1 MFFFEPVQLQHMP
14 RHRHYHPYE
23 QEINPL
29 EALFSDLLM
38 AGPEE
43 SELDHYRGK
52 DGFHAKISLDGYKPE
67 DIFVHLEGDDQLIVT
82 GMHKEENGDHGL
94 MEKTFKRCI
103 PLDKNLDIKKVVC
116 ELDGDQLEV
125 FIPRIEA
132 EKKPI
137 HIEIKKPKIPDE
149 ETPSGESVETSKEDG
164 SGGYDSAEK
173 SEEIEEVK

>member
-1 MFFFEPVQLQHMP
+1 MFFFEPIQLQHMP
-14 RHRHYHPYE
+14 RHRHYHPYQ
-23 QEINPL
+23 QELNPL

-38 AGPEE
+38 AGEEE
-43 SELDHYRGK
+43 SEPDHYRGK

-67 DIFVHLEGDDQLIVT
+67 DIFVQLEGDDQLVVT
-82 GMHKEENGDHGL
+82 GMHKEENGDQDS

-103 PLDKNLDIKKVVC
+103 PLDKSLDIQNIVC

-125 FIPRIEA
+125 FIPRIEV

-137 HIEIKKPKIPDE
+137 HIEIKKPKVPE
-149 ETPSGESVETSKEDG
+149 EEAPGGESKETSKEDEHG
-164 SGGYDSAEK
+164 ERDSEK